1 MRRLIILC
9 LVISID
15 VLTPNLFNSNHLELP
30 GEFRLKHGRLAT
42 ALHLKNGIT
51 AGTMCVFCDQAGIRR
66 MGRVGSKD
74 RSGRAVK
81 STKLVGGHRFAE
93 EQG

>member
-15 VLTPNLFNSNHLELP
+15 VLTPNLFNSSHLEP
-30 GEFRLKHGRLAT
+30 PDEFQLKHGRLAT

-51 AGTMCVFCDQAGIRR
+51 AGRMCVFCDQAGIRR
-66 MGRVGSKD
+66 MGRDGSSD

-81 STKLVGGHRFAE
+81 SIKLVGGHRFAE